1 MVKNIFFNTEGLQ
14 FADINISQYITK
26 DYKIIDL
33 DQLEKT
39 KKLYWVFYSQYFMNN
54 YYNLAKYLGSIP
66 INIISHVNYP
76 KQNIFNKDFL
86 HKTIKKE
93 NPKIYNK
100 YFLDLTKIIDSS
112 TITKFM
118 KKNKIVIVKPEPGYG
133 GYGIRIFRKPKLAIN
148 YIYKKQFN
156 RNAKEYF
163 INHPT
168 RKWLI
173 QKYMDN
179 PLLLNN
185 KKFHLRVM
193 VLIIRKN
200 NKLISYLYSKF
211 IPLIALKDYNL
222 NSLNKNIHNTHAKLL
237 TKNKLLNSI
246 DYYNN
251 IDEEKKKKIKKQILY
266 ICKELAPYIQFNC
279 WKENK
284 CCFRYIG
291 YDFMVTN
298 KYKVKIIEVN
308 KSPGFNSIALYDSFW
323 KGMVDLTLYQKNK
336 ALDYIKIN

>member
-1 MVKNIFFNTEGLQ
+1 MVKYIFYNADGLK
-14 FADINISQYITK
+14 ASESDISQYISK
-26 DYKIIDL
+26 DFKMISKNE
-33 DQLEKT
+33 LEKT
-39 KKLYWVFYSQYFMNN
+39 KKLYWVFYSQNFKNN
-54 YYNLAKYLGSIP
+54 YKHLTKYLGSIP
-66 INIISHVNYP
+66 VNIFSLVNYP
-76 KQNIFNKDFL
+76 KQNIFNKDYL

-112 TITKFM
+112 TVNEFM

-133 GYGIRIFRKPKLAIN
+133 GYGIRVFRNPNVVIN

-156 RNAKEYF
+156 KNTKEYF
-163 INHPT
+163 KNNPP

-173 QKYMDN
+173 QKYMEN

-193 VLIIRKN
+193 VLVIRKN
-200 NKLISYLYSKF
+200 NKTDSYLYSKF
-211 IPLIALKDYNL
+211 QPIIAIKDYQL
-222 NSLNKNIHNTHAKLL
+222 NSLNKNIHNTHAKSL
-237 TKNKLLNSI
+237 TKNKILKSYQYYDQI
-246 DYYNN
+246 DNN
-251 IDEEKKKKIKKQILY
+251 KKDLIKKQILY
-266 ICKELAPYIQFNC
+266 ICEILGKYIKFKC

-298 KYKVKIIEVN
+298 KYKVKIIEAN
-308 KSPGFNSIALYDSFW
+308 KNPGFHGFFSSFW
-323 KGMVDLTLYQKNK
+323 KGMVDLTLYQKKK
-336 ALDYIKIN
+336 ALDYIKMK